1 MPFTRED
8 GSVVATIKDSEGKRD
23 IVIIEAQ
30 PAKRKKKRRE
40 DGMPTGG
47 RMNLVLTDDGAKWVQ
62 SEMAKG
68 ADVRELVI
76 EIGVDARTLY
86 NETNGPKFTRAVKEG
101 AGLCNKRLRKAQVTA
116 ALNGNST
123 MLIWLGKNRLGQ
135 SDHPEEDQEATTDDI
150 WQDAYD
156 EAERETDKESRPR

>member
-1 MPFTRED
+1 MPYTRED
-8 GSVVATIKDSEGKRD
+8 GSVVATIKDSGGKRD

-30 PAKRKKKRRE
+30 PAKRKKKRE

-47 RMNLVLTDDGAKWVQ
+47 RHNLVLTDDGAKWVQ

-68 ADVRELVI
+68 ADVRELVT
-76 EIGVDARTLY
+76 EIGVDIKTLY
-86 NETNGPKFTRAVKEG
+86 NETNGPKFQRAVKEG
-101 AGLCNKRLRKAQVTA
+101 ADLCNKRLRKAQVTA
-116 ALNGNST
+116 ALNGNAT

-135 SDHPEEDQEATTDDI
+135 SDHPDEDIEATTDAI

-156 EAERETDKESRPR
+156 EAEREADKES